1 MNVAIELLKKKSV
14 QLWLTLFGIIGVIF
28 LLRDFMSQILLIVI
42 FSFVSYVGIQKI
54 RKFTKVSQP
63 VGTLIFYIVLLAFM
77 GFVFSMTASMIYDQ
91 LKGIPAL
98 IRHAINSDSFSN
110 QYVQMIVDEVRKNS
124 QAVKG
129 SQYLA
134 MSGLNQLGRIG
145 VAMEHII
152 VALLLSL
159 VFNLTFNHLKSFGHS
174 ILNSRHSVM
183 FGNIYLLLK
192 KYVMI
197 LGTVIET
204 QLVICSIN
212 TTLMTIGL
220 WALGIP
226 KLLLLAIIVFILGL
240 VPVAGVLISLIPLS
254 IVAFSANGIVS
265 IIEVM
270 CLVILIHFFES
281 YFLHPRLMAGAT
293 DLPIF
298 VTFITLIIAAKMIG
312 TWGLIV
318 GIPTVA
324 FFIDFLGIK
333 LKRHHPKSAKDVIED
348 QIE

>member
-265 IIEVM
+265 IFEVM

>member
-14 QLWLTLFGIIGVIF
+14 QLWLTLFGIIGLIF

>member
-204 QLVICSIN
+204 QLIICSIN